1 MRMFFGI
8 ILGVVLTIGAAYVF
22 DTIRNTSGAE
32 GTAERPVVN
41 WDVVNDGI
49 KVLSSTVQ
57 GGWARLTG
65 HAKDN

>member
-8 ILGVVLTIGAAYVF
+8 IIGIVLTIGAAKVY
-22 DTIRNTSGAE
+22 DSIRS
-32 GTAERPVVN
+32 ERPVVN
-41 WDVVNDGI
+41 WDVVNDGM
-49 KVLSSTVQ
+49 KAVSSTVQ

>member
-8 ILGVVLTIGAAYVF
+8 ILGIVLTVGAAYVA
-22 DTIRNTSGAE
+22 DSIRS
-32 GTAERPVVN
+32 ERPVVN

>member
-8 ILGVVLTIGAAYVF
+8 ILGIVLTIGAAYVA
-22 DTIRNTSGAE
+22 DSIRS
-32 GTAERPVVN
+32 ERPVVN

-49 KVLSSTVQ
+49 KALSSTVQ